1 MVEMEAIMSPLPFDD
16 TKRLPNPFGRIVGF
30 PLDDNEVDVAEIN
43 RDAFET
49 CQRLICEVLSQD
61 SSSALTLF
69 GDVGSGKTHLLGRV
83 RRWIEKGSGALFV
96 LVSMDTSARML
107 WRHLRR
113 CLADALLR
121 SDASGRRAL
130 DVLQRAPQAQIEQ
143 VSARDLGIVLG
154 NLLTGAHLRDSAAW
168 LRGQELPE
176 AALQRLEL
184 AQPNPD
190 EDQEAASRDVIVSL
204 CGLLSPSVVVFCLDQ
219 IEALQSFP
227 DDTEGLHAAGQ
238 AVWVLHDK
246 VRNACIISC
255 VQTSFVPVLEKILP
269 EWVRDR
275 MLGRRQGI
283 RLLDWEQAGRL
294 IAARL
299 DSIPALAELRH
310 GQSNPLWP
318 LPEEPIRQV
327 FVANAAPAR
336 KVITRCKDLF
346 DQWRMVQ
353 APAEQSLDDALQAML
368 EERIAPIEPADAEA
382 AFRNG
387 LPVVFRA
394 LAAPSTSPV
403 KGSPV
408 DFVLHNGR
416 QVVALCNQANSNS
429 LVNRIK
435 KLETWLPGARPGAAQ
450 RLLIFRDARLPISPS
465 AKVTQQRLK
474 SIEENGGRF
483 VSVSQ
488 EAIEALAA
496 LRRLLADA
504 QSGDLAHRGD
514 PIPVSTVEQWIA
526 GHLPAALDPLIA
538 EIGAPDLLSPKLADL
553 LAQKKIVSVA
563 DAALELGVRP
573 EEVESCARRDP
584 RLFGI
589 LGGATAALFQPVQ
602 AEALY
607 AD

>member
-1 MVEMEAIMSPLPFDD
+1 MVEMERIMSPLPFDE
-16 TKRLPNPFGRIVGF
+16 KKLLPNPFGRIVGL
-30 PLDDNEVDVAEIN
+30 PLDDHEIDVAEIN
-43 RDAFET
+43 RDAFES
-49 CQRLICEVLSQD
+49 CQRLLYEVLSQG
-61 SSSALTLF
+61 SSGALTLF
-69 GDVGSGKTHLLGRV
+69 GDTGSGKTHLLGRV
-83 RRWIEKGSGALFV
+83 RRWIQKGSGALFV

-107 WRHLRR
+107 WRHFRR

-121 SDASGRRAL
+121 PLASGRRAL
-130 DVLQRAPQAQIEQ
+130 DDVLQEPLGEIE
-143 VSARDLGIVLG
+143 ARDLGIVLT
-154 NLLTGAHLRDSAAW
+154 NLLKGSHLRDSAAW

-176 AALQRLEL
+176 AAMQRLEL
-184 AQPNPD
+184 AQPGAD
-190 EDQEAASRDVIVSL
+190 EDQEAASKDVVVCLCSL
-204 CGLLSPSVVVFCLDQ
+204 ISPSVVVFCLDQ
-219 IEALQSFP
+219 MEALQSFQG
-227 DDTEGLHAAGQ
+227 DMEGLHAAGQ
-238 AVWVLHDK
+238 AVWILHDK
-246 VRNACIISC
+246 VRNACIVLC
-255 VQTSFVPVLEKILP
+255 VQTSFLPVFEKLP
-269 EWVRDR
+269 EPIQDR
-275 MLGRRQGI
+275 IRQRQAI
-283 RLLDWEQAGRL
+283 RWLDWEQARRL

-299 DSIPALAELRH
+299 DSVPALAELRR

-318 LPEEPIRQV
+318 LSEEPIRQV

-346 DQWRMVQ
+346 DQWRTSQPSVE
-353 APAEQSLDDALQAML
+353 PSLDDALQAML
-368 EERIAPIEPADAEA
+368 EERIAPIEPPDAEA
-382 AFRNG
+382 ALRNG

-394 LAAPSTSPV
+394 LATPSTSPV

-408 DFVLHNGR
+408 DFELQNGR
-416 QVVALCNQANSNS
+416 QMVALCNQANSNS
-429 LVNRIK
+429 LMNRIK
-435 KLETWLPGARPGAAQ
+435 KLEAWHRNAAQ
-450 RLLIFRDARLPISPS
+450 RLLLLRDARLPISPS
-465 AKVTQQRLK
+465 AKATRQRLK

-483 VSVSQ
+483 VSISQ

-504 QSGDLAHRGD
+504 QSGDLAYRGD

-526 GHLPAALDPLIA
+526 GHLPTALDPLIA
-538 EIGAPDLLSPKLADL
+538 EFGAPDLLSPKLADL

>member
-16 TKRLPNPFGRIVGF
+16 TKLLPNPFGRIVGF
-30 PLDDNEVDVAEIN
+30 PLDDGEIDVAEIN
-43 RDAFET
+43 GDAFES
-49 CQRLICEVLSQD
+49 CQRLVREVLSQD

-96 LVSMDTSARML
+96 LASMDTSARML

-130 DVLQRAPQAQIEQ
+130 DVLQHPGIEQ
-143 VSARDLGIVLG
+143 VPARDLGIVLG
-154 NLLTGAHLRDSAAW
+154 NLLKGTHVRDSAAW

-190 EDQEAASRDVIVSL
+190 EEQEAASRDVVVSL
-204 CGLLSPSVVVFCLDQ
+204 CSLLSPSVVVFCLDQ
-219 IEALQSFP
+219 MEALQSFP
-227 DDTEGLHAAGQ
+227 DDKEGLHAAGQ

-255 VQTSFVPVLEKILP
+255 VQTTFVPVLEETLP

-275 MLGRRQGI
+275 MLGHRKGI
-283 RLLDWEQAGRL
+283 RLLDWEQARRL

-299 DSIPALAELRH
+299 DSVPALAELRR

-336 KVITRCKDLF
+336 KVIARCKDLF
-346 DQWRMVQ
+346 DQWRTGQ
-353 APAEQSLDDALQAML
+353 APAEQSLDDALEAML

-394 LAAPSTSPV
+394 LATPSTSPM

-416 QVVALCNQANSNS
+416 QMVALCNQANSNS

-435 KLETWLPGARPGAAQ
+435 KLEAWHPDAAQ
-450 RLLIFRDARLPISPS
+450 RLLLLRDARLPISPS
-465 AKVTQQRLK
+465 AKATRQRLK
-474 SIEENGGRF
+474 SIEDKGGRV

-504 QSGDLAHRGD
+504 QSGDLAHRGY
-514 PIPVSTVEQWIA
+514 PIPVGTVEQWIA

-538 EIGAPDLLSPKLADL
+538 EFGAPDLLSPKLADL
-553 LAQKKIVSVA
+553 LAQRKIVSVA

-602 AEALY
+602 AEGLY